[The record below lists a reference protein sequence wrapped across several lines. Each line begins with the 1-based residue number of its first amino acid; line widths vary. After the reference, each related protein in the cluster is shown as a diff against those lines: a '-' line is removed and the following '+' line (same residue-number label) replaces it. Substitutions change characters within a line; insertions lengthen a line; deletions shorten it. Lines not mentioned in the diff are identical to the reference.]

1 MKSKS
6 TQKYILSEA
15 TKYYLTEDD
24 AAAADEIED
33 EVEDIKEKEGEK
45 PGGAVETSV
54 WTENGYESS
63 DVTKSWEELFKMS
76 RSTTGGVK
84 GSWERMSRDQ
94 LWDKYYSVVWGDK
107 KDILNDTAKKIK
119 ALGSPFQQELM
130 QLGFKKASNPFLV
143 FIETTLN
150 SADFKDTDL
159 FTEKT
164 FYYTA
169 IHNAFTSGYI
179 SKKDLTDS
187 RSPSLIWWPA
197 SYNKAYTANGS
208 ALLQRLAATTDNR
221 VSAMITQLNSIEGI
235 SPDITRA
242 KFLAGVFSATCAFT
256 VGNNDSEADTL
267 KSLAEKIDGCKP
279 EEVDKK
285 TIKSEANIKEILNV
299 LENASGIKAAGNK
312 KKKTEVTSENIQ
324 KLWTDTLKAAITNK
338 DNMTKLLGYLISCE
352 DKPDVG
358 TKILADA
365 SIPFNKDSSLSITD
379 LSLCHKWFDGFD
391 LSSDKQIN
399 ELIKGLLA
407 LDEVKALYGITA

>member
-1 MKSKS
+1 MRSKS

-24 AAAADEIED
+24 AAADM
-33 EVEDIKEKEGEK
+33 VEEEEKEGS
-45 PGGAVETSV
+45 GGAVETSV
-54 WTENGYESS
+54 WTKDGYKSS

-76 RSTTGGVK
+76 RSTTGGVN

-94 LWDKYYSVVWGDK
+94 LWDKYYSVVWGDG
-107 KDILNDTAKKIK
+107 KDTLNDTAKKIK
-119 ALGSPFQQELM
+119 ALGNPFQQELM

-143 FIETTLN
+143 FVETTIK
-150 SADFKDTDL
+150 SSDFKDTGL

-187 RSPSLIWWPA
+187 GSPSLIWWPA
-197 SYNKAYTANGS
+197 SYNKTYTANGS

-221 VSAMITQLNSIEGI
+221 VSAMITQLNSIEIEGI
-235 SPDITRA
+235 TLDITRE

-256 VGNNDSEADTL
+256 VGNDDSEADTL
-267 KSLAEKIDGCKP
+267 KSLAEKINGCKP
-279 EEVDKK
+279 AEVDKK

-312 KKKTEVTSENIQ
+312 KKKAGVTPENIQ

-338 DNMTKLLGYLISCE
+338 DNMTKLLGYLITCE

-358 TKILADA
+358 TKIITDA
-365 SIPFNKDSSLSITD
+365 SIPFNKDSVVLSITD